1 MPSSAASSNAWIEYL
16 KTVDSP
22 TVANAIE
29 LLEVRGRHEGFL
41 PLDVKCIFPEF
52 GRTVGY
58 AVTAQVETMTRQE
71 PGDAAQFVDLFKL
84 VEAAPKPAVVVLQEM
99 GPHGNYC
106 AHSGEVMATIFQ
118 KLGAIA
124 LVSDCAVRDLPEV
137 RALGFQY
144 FARGAVVS
152 HGWFRI
158 VRAGGPVQVGGLSI
172 KMGDLLHGDENG
184 IVKVPAGVEATL
196 PGKVDAVRER
206 EKKLMDWVKS
216 PDFRIEQLHQKMV
229 E

>member
-1 MPSSAASSNAWIEYL
+1 MASPWIDYL

-22 TVANAIE
+22 TLANAIE

-41 PLDVKCIFPEF
+41 PVDFKCMFPEF

-71 PGDAAQFVDLFKL
+71 PGGADTFVELFRL
-84 VEAAPKPAVVVLQEM
+84 VDSAPKPAVIVLQEM
-99 GPHGNYC
+99 GPHGNYA
-106 AHSGEVMATIFQ
+106 AHSGEVMATIFTR
-118 KLGAIA
+118 LGAVA

-137 RALGFQY
+137 RAMGFQY

-158 VRAGGPVQVGGLSI
+158 IRTGVPVQVGGLSI

-184 IVKVPAGVEATL
+184 LVKVPAGVEETL
-196 PGKVDAVRER
+196 PAKVDDVRTR
-206 EKKLMDWVKS
+206 EKRLMDWVKS
-216 PDFRIEQLHQKMV
+216 NEFRIDQLQQKMV

>member
-1 MPSSAASSNAWIEYL
+1 MASPWIDYL

-22 TVANAIE
+22 TLANAIE

-41 PLDVKCIFPEF
+41 PVDFKCMFPEF
-52 GRTVGY
+52 GRTVGD

-71 PGDAAQFVDLFKL
+71 PGGADTFVELFRL
-84 VEAAPKPAVVVLQEM
+84 VDSAPKPAVIVLQEM
-99 GPHGNYC
+99 GPHGNYA
-106 AHSGEVMATIFQ
+106 AHSGEVMATIFTR
-118 KLGAIA
+118 LGAVA

-137 RALGFQY
+137 RAMGFQY

-158 VRAGGPVQVGGLSI
+158 IRTGVPVQVGGLSI

-184 IVKVPAGVEATL
+184 LVKVPAGVEETL
-196 PGKVDAVRER
+196 PAKVDDVRTR
-206 EKKLMDWVKS
+206 EKRLMDWVKS
-216 PDFRIEQLHQKMV
+216 NEFRIDQLQQKMV

>member
-1 MPSSAASSNAWIEYL
+1 MASPWIDYL

-41 PLDVKCIFPEF
+41 PVDFKCMFPEF

-58 AVTAQVETMTRQE
+58 AVTAQVETMTQQE
-71 PGDAAQFVDLFKL
+71 PGGADTFVDLFRL
-84 VEAAPKPAVVVLQEM
+84 VDAAPKPAIVVLQEV
-99 GPHGNYC
+99 GQHGNYA
-106 AHSGEVMATIFQ
+106 AHSGEVMATIFTR
-118 KLGAIA
+118 LGAIA

-137 RALGFQY
+137 RAMGFQY

-158 VRAGGPVQVGGLSI
+158 VRSGVPVQVGGLSI

-184 IVKVPAGVEATL
+184 LVKVPAGVEETL
-196 PGKVDAVRER
+196 PAKVEAVRTR
-206 EKKLMDWVKS
+206 EKRLMDWVKS
-216 PDFRIEQLHQKMV
+216 EEFRIDQLQQKMV